1 MPDDLDLRDLDRR
14 YEPDPAF
21 RDALRR
27 RVQQVV
33 DVGASTTTPTT
44 TVPPEEDVIMLTD
57 TRTEAP
63 ESSPKRRWLLP
74 AVAAAVGVAIVAGI
88 ALAGG
93 SDDGD
98 EQPSASS
105 AVVFEDDFSDETAP
119 WESLLD
125 GMRIEDGEMIWNI
138 TPAGQTEF
146 LKPEPTETRLQDS
159 EMTATV
165 VSADPD
171 STVGLYCRKGIA
183 NQDAYYFFRLAPQG
197 ALIGVLPPETDTPA
211 LTLAEDPAFVR
222 PDGPFELTARCV
234 DEGGVAQLTMLVDGA
249 VVLEGTHDDPLRDGY
264 GALEVTAGATGS
276 VESEVRWDDVTIT
289 AR

>member
-27 RVQQVV
+27 RVQQLV
-33 DVGASTTTPTT
+33 DASNASTSTPTT
-44 TVPPEEDVIMLTD
+44 TVPPEEDVLMLTD
-57 TRTEAP
+57 SRTEAP

-74 AVAAAVGVAIVAGI
+74 AAAAVVLAVIVGVAVVS
-88 ALAGG
+88 GG
-93 SDDGD
+93 DDGD

-105 AVVFEDDFSDETAP
+105 AVVFQDDFSDESAP

-125 GMRIEDGEMIWNI
+125 GMRIEGGEMIWNI

-146 LKPEPTETRLQDS
+146 LKPQTTEARLQDS
-159 EMTATV
+159 EVTATV
-165 VSADPD
+165 VSADAD
-171 STVGLYCRKGIA
+171 STVGLYCRKGIG

-197 ALIGVLPPETDTPA
+197 AVIGVLPPEADSPA
-211 LTLAEDPAFVR
+211 VTLAEDPAYVR

-234 DEGGVAQLTMLVDGA
+234 DEGGAAQLTMLVDGA
-249 VVLEGTHDDPLRDGY
+249 VVLEGTHDDPLRDGF
-264 GALEVTAGATGS
+264 GALEVTAGAPGS
-276 VESEVRWDDVTIT
+276 AASEVRWDDVTIT